1 MGVEGETF
9 LLTRYRFS
17 LISLGT
23 YALRLCLVCVV
34 DVRVCP
40 RSSVGILEGAL
51 DLTADLSKALF
62 LHLCLFGFLLG
73 QLAGLRTVHYQGADQ
88 RTSELLGNEK
98 TKGPST
104 NVKLRHRRGGREAKQ
119 ATRWLSWYG
128 VGLASADRLPV
139 VVRIPAG
146 PLGSLK
152 CDPPKGNGRRPQKGG
167 REAKQNKR
175 G

>member
-9 LLTRYRFS
+9 LLTRYCFS

-98 TKGPST
+98 TKEKKEAQDVRVPSAGLSY
-104 NVKLRHRRGGREAKQ
+104 VKLCDTA
-119 ATRWLSWYG
+119 
-128 VGLASADRLPV
+128 ASV
-139 VVRIPAG
+139 H
-146 PLGSLK
+146 
-152 CDPPKGNGRRPQKGG
+152 
-167 REAKQNKR
+167 
-175 G
+175 